1 MTATVPHHMKPFL
14 LRLPLIAV
22 LALTAACSP
31 KFDWREIRSDNAAYI
46 IAMPA
51 KPAVFTRPIDLNGIA
66 TAMTMTATEVDGITF
81 AIGSAEL
88 PEATQAQTSLVAMKT
103 AMVNNIRGTVRHEK
117 TATMPQSQN
126 AGTGMLAY
134 TEILASGAAD
144 AATNGQPRVLFAR
157 FFAKDRHVYQLVVTG
172 REDAVQRDAVD
183 TYFSSFR
190 FN

>member
-1 MTATVPHHMKPFL
+1 MATISHHMKPFL
-14 LRLPLIAV
+14 LRLSLVAM

-31 KFDWREIRSDNAAYI
+31 KFDWREIRSDDAAYI

-51 KPAVFTRPIDLNGIA
+51 KPAVFTRSIDLHGI
-66 TAMTMTATEVDGITF
+66 TTSMTMTATEVDGITF

-88 PEATQAQTSLVAMKT
+88 SEATQAQTSLAAMKT
-103 AMVNNIRGTVRHEK
+103 AMVNNIRGAIRHEK
-117 TATMPQSQN
+117 TATMPQSQT
-126 AGTGMLAY
+126 AGAGMLAY

-157 FFAKDRHVYQLVVTG
+157 FFAKERHVYQLVVTG
-172 REDAVQRDAVD
+172 REDTVQRDVVD